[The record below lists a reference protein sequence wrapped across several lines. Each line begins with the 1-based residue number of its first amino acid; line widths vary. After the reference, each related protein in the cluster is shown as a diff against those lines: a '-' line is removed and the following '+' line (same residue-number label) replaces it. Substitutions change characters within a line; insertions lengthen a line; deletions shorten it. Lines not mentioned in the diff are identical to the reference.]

1 QAVAEGVAEITCSS
15 VPDLFVDGLACCDQA
30 TAGRLAQAGLIAPA
44 YPGRPDERV
53 PAVLTE
59 AGKRALQNTPD
70 LVSRWQKVP
79 FNAPRPRPSLPP
91 RSRARAPRL
100 EIARVRPRFLRNHRA
115 ERNAAVKGPTRNA
128 RL

>member
-1 QAVAEGVAEITCSS
+1 LNYGQTAGTGAGRRGKEAGVPQDGNDTQHNEIELNHRERATLQAVAEGVAEITCSS

-70 LVSRWQKVP
+70 LVSR
-79 FNAPRPRPSLPP
+79 
-91 RSRARAPRL
+91 
-100 EIARVRPRFLRNHRA
+100 
-115 ERNAAVKGPTRNA
+115 
-128 RL
+128 